1 MSASPLG
8 TVPVTSMVL
17 KPASRKPAVN
27 QTTCFAGPPT
37 FNRAIILITFG
48 FILLNLRNLCNLWT
62 RTVLLFVGAGFSH
75 KIRGAQET
83 LKRPRVGPPA
93 FELVPCHRIAFDVS
107 VVDVCDFELAAA
119 GRLKIPN
126 DVVDRLVV
134 HVNADDC

>member
-48 FILLNLRNLCNLWT
+48 LRIPGCEELLCITITRNRSSLCNLC
-62 RTVLLFVGAGFSH
+62 VL
-75 KIRGAQET
+75 
-83 LKRPRVGPPA
+83 
-93 FELVPCHRIAFDVS
+93 CVS
-107 VVDVCDFELAAA
+107 VVSYCYELINHRDTENTEVAQ
-119 GRLKIPN
+119 RN
-126 DVVDRLVV
+126 
-134 HVNADDC
+134 H